1 MIDRFIDM
9 LDNSKIKSF
18 KISKTLCYYNVE
30 IDDVEYKQNENENVY
45 EFFERVHKC
54 IKTDIEPINMKNYIS
69 FLESSNYPATFD
81 DIKNNCTGFIKN
93 PVVTDKGTV
102 LECVTRE
109 YKEFTLRDVKYLYCV
124 EETNN
129 GFKIRGIFK

>member
-1 MIDRFIDM
+1 
-9 LDNSKIKSF
+9 
-18 KISKTLCYYNVE
+18 
-30 IDDVEYKQNENENVY
+30 
-45 EFFERVHKC
+45 
-54 IKTDIEPINMKNYIS
+54 MKNYIS

-129 GFKIRGIFK
+129 GFKIRGIFVF

>member
-1 MIDRFIDM
+1 MIDKFITMID
-9 LDNSKIKSF
+9 DNKIKSF

-30 IDDVEYKQNENENVY
+30 IDGVEYKQNEDEQVHLFFDRVY
-45 EFFERVHKC
+45 KS

-69 FLESSNYPATFD
+69 FLENSNYPASFD
-81 DIKNNCTGFIKN
+81 DIKNNCKGFIKF
-93 PVVTDKGTV
+93 PVVLDKGKT

-109 YKEFTLRDVKYLYCV
+109 YATFTLKDVNYLYCV
-124 EETNN
+124 EETEH